1 MGPTEARRTGEELAV
16 ELMRHP
22 GRITEEL
29 VTMRVV
35 QTLSIVD
42 LLNYRNHVWRLGEYG
57 EARIV
62 KHIDSIRETVLES
75 FCHLGKQLRT
85 KLDPDAEGD
94 TRVLK

>member
-1 MGPTEARRTGEELAV
+1 VLRGHVGNGPVWITRGRVRDRPEPSLKLESARE
-16 ELMRHP
+16 
-22 GRITEEL
+22 
-29 VTMRVV
+29 
-35 QTLSIVD
+35 Q
-42 LLNYRNHVWRLGEYG
+42 LGEYG